1 MKPFYFVRCTLPKHV
16 FVFCFFQPQFRCRHL
31 RHLHVLGAR
40 FCFWGCRL
48 LTTFRK
54 MGWGSRLQWYFML
67 AFCFRSLYALDA
79 RLFRALFSSLRMCV
93 VIFGISFFSL
103 PTRSACGIFPVAGS
117 LSPSS
122 ACTLF
127 YTAVFRV
134 LASWWFDRLHGLL
147 CCYFSCPFQL
157 APTARWRTFRFLGG
171 GVLVCG
177 GTSCLPLFSFVL
189 RSRRG
194 SVWGVVLESQ
204 DTCRHLR
211 YLFMISYF
219 SQCLFFRSLY
229 VLDARFFFPFLVRV
243 PCRCL
248 RHLLLSFLYC
258 DIFVSFPTASRIRV
272 SSRLFASFF
281 FSTSW
286 SSRKI
291 DFRSIGVFATI
302 SKY

>member
-1 MKPFYFVRCTLPKHV
+1 M
-16 FVFCFFQPQFRCRHL
+16 
-31 RHLHVLGAR
+31 
-40 FCFWGCRL
+40 
-48 LTTFRK
+48 
-54 MGWGSRLQWYFML
+54 
-67 AFCFRSLYALDA
+67 
-79 RLFRALFSSLRMCV
+79 
-93 VIFGISFFSL
+93 
-103 PTRSACGIFPVAGS
+103 
-117 LSPSS
+117 
-122 ACTLF
+122 
-127 YTAVFRV
+127 
-134 LASWWFDRLHGLL
+134 
-147 CCYFSCPFQL
+147 
-157 APTARWRTFRFLGG
+157 
-171 GVLVCG
+171 CG

-302 SKY
+302 SKYSDSIFYSSVPEHTAHMQTLEIFESELFSSRNVCVE